1 MMWARR
7 LVVGTGFAVAG
18 LAMASGAAGA
28 ATCVQTQ
35 TMGEPAGCVTPPSV
49 SGNSTTPST
58 GALPFTAAS
67 STSPSGSSSSPRVAR
82 WLVRAVFPSPAPTSE
97 ELAVVG
103 GGRRVGRRPPD
114 PPPPQRRSEPALAH
128 AATDSCG
135 YWFLRDSLDGPPLFA
150 RPGRWCPDFRRPV
163 LPSGL
168 AFTGP
173 G

>member
-67 STSPSGSSSSPRVAR
+67 SASPSGSSSSTSGTVAGSSS
-82 WLVRAVFPSPAPTSE
+82 LPFTGADIG

-103 GGRRVGRRPPD
+103 VGAVLVGGLLIRR
-114 PPPPQRRSEPALAH
+114 RRSAL
-128 AATDSCG
+128 
-135 YWFLRDSLDGPPLFA
+135 
-150 RPGRWCPDFRRPV
+150 
-163 LPSGL
+163 
-168 AFTGP
+168 
-173 G
+173 